1 MFTEACFARLI
12 AALLSASGY
21 NGLSFLMS
29 FDFILMS
36 AAKLS
41 YPLKMHNTLGLAQ
54 TCHTLHEAHCCEEL
68 ISLSQ
73 SAYDGDKPMLV
84 LGGGSNLVF
93 TEDYDG
99 VVIKVLSKGIAVS
112 EDEDHFY
119 LTVQAGESW
128 HGLVEYCLARNM
140 PGLENL
146 ALIPG
151 TVGAAPIQNIGAYGV
166 EFCQVCDWVEYQ
178 DLSTATLIRLDNTA
192 CEFGY
197 RESIFK
203 QQLKNRI
210 VITQVQIKLAKHW
223 RPLLSYGPLQH
234 LEAETVTPQAI
245 FDCVCQ
251 VRQEKLP
258 DPQVIGNVGSFFKN
272 PLISAQQYLNL
283 MKQHSDIVGYAQD
296 DGRIKLAA
304 GWLIDQAGLKGTSV
318 GGAAVHKAQALVLI
332 NQGNATGENICD
344 LAKKV
349 MAEVEAKFGV
359 KLEPEPRVMGR
370 QGEINL

>member
-1 MFTEACFARLI
+1 MTVSEPWH
-12 AALLSASGY
+12 S
-21 NGLSFLMS
+21 
-29 FDFILMS
+29 
-36 AAKLS
+36 
-41 YPLKMHNTLGLAQ
+41 LKMHNTLGLAQ
-54 TCHTLHEAHCCEEL
+54 TCHTLLEAHSTEQL
-68 ISLSQ
+68 IQLSQ
-73 SAYDGDKPMLV
+73 RAFDGANAMLV

-93 TEDYDG
+93 TEDFDG
-99 VVIKVLSKGIAVS
+99 VVIKVLSKGIAVT
-112 EDEDHFY
+112 EDEDYFY

-128 HGLVEYCLARNM
+128 HGLVEYCLAHSM

-178 DLSTATLIRLDNTA
+178 DLSTSTLARLDNSD

-210 VITQVQIKLAKHW
+210 VITQVQLKLAKRW
-223 RPLLSYGPLQH
+223 QPVLNYGPLQH
-234 LEAETVTPQAI
+234 LVADTVTPQAI

-251 VRQEKLP
+251 VRLEKLP
-258 DPQVIGNVGSFFKN
+258 DPAVIGNVGSFFKN
-272 PLISAQQYLNL
+272 PLISPQQYLNL
-283 MKQHSDIVGYAQD
+283 MQQHADIVGYAQD
-296 DGRIKLAA
+296 DGQIKLAA
-304 GWLIDQAGLKGTSV
+304 GWLIDQAGLKGLRV
-318 GGAAVHKAQALVLI
+318 GGAAVHTAQALVLI
-332 NQGNATGENICD
+332 NQDNASGEDICH

-359 KLEPEPRVMGR
+359 KLEPEPRIMGK
-370 QGEINL
+370 QGEISL